1 MLLVLTAAG
10 CAPSEHQADW
20 HLAADAPVLLV
31 ADAQVDSIR
40 VIPRRRAKLNAL
52 LPPALEWADG
62 RILRLAE
69 GRITSDSAYFA
80 SPPSAARPADWSDA
94 PSQLRLS
101 WCSATE
107 ALCRTTVHPITVS
120 RSFLP

>member
-1 MLLVLTAAG
+1 MLLLFAAG
-10 CAPSEHQADW
+10 CAPPAAERAWQ
-20 HLAADAPVLLV
+20 LAADAPVLLV
-31 ADAQVDSIR
+31 ADAEVDSIR

-62 RILRLAE
+62 RILRLTQ

-80 SPPSAARPADWSDA
+80 SPPSAARPTDWSDA

-101 WCSATE
+101 WCSESE
-107 ALCRTTVHPITVS
+107 ALCRTTVHPITAA
-120 RSFLP
+120 RRIPR